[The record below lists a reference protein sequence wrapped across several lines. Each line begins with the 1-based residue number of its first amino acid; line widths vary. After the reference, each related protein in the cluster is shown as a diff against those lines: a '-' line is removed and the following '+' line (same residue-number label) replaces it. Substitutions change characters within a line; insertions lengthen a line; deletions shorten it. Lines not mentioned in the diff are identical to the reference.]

1 MHVRA
6 QKNISLDSSKMKED
20 APQSNARNGPDD
32 CGKRRNVP
40 EDPIF
45 LRSHKN
51 HSTLCAG
58 RKRDSLEFDFR
69 FDQNTKIQSTNIQ
82 WGKKRDSLQLLDC
95 PLDQN
100 TRRRKQYEGN
110 SGTSTSDI
118 LTELITFSPKPPSE
132 TSLPN
137 LQSNHGD
144 DKKANHT
151 NNASHRESSDLLAE
165 LVEFTPIDFDKT
177 SDVGQESLEHSRTS
191 TDNDMEVKMVAT
203 VALES
208 LLKDQHAKKNRR
220 PFVCQ
225 VCLLPFKAK
234 STLKEHLLVHSKWKD
249 RKTYGCRICK
259 LCFATKSQLQKHVK
273 NIHTVTILPGQ
284 PGSDLPVVG
293 KMKQSRKKQTEVIW
307 LQ

>member
-20 APQSNARNGPDD
+20 ALPRSNARDGLDD

-58 RKRDSLEFDFR
+58 RKRENLEFDFR
-69 FDQNTKIQSTNIQ
+69 LDQNTKIQSTDIR
-82 WGKKRDSLQLLDC
+82 WGKKKDSLQLLDC

-100 TRRRKQYEGN
+100 TRRRKQYEEN

-165 LVEFTPIDFDKT
+165 LVEFTPIDFDNT
-177 SDVGQESLEHSRTS
+177 SDVGQESPEHSRTS

-208 LLKDQHAKKNRR
+208 LLKDEQAKKNCR

-225 VCLLPFKAK
+225 VCLLPFKVK

-259 LCFATKSQLQKHVK
+259 LCFATKDQLQKHVK

-284 PGSDLPVVG
+284 PGSDLPTVG
-293 KMKQSRKKQTEVIW
+293 KMKQSRKKETEVIW
-307 LQ
+307 L

>member
-1 MHVRA
+1 M
-6 QKNISLDSSKMKED
+6 
-20 APQSNARNGPDD
+20 RN
-32 CGKRRNVP
+32 
-40 EDPIF
+40 
-45 LRSHKN
+45 
-51 HSTLCAG
+51 
-58 RKRDSLEFDFR
+58 
-69 FDQNTKIQSTNIQ
+69 
-82 WGKKRDSLQLLDC
+82 SLQLLDC

-100 TRRRKQYEGN
+100 TRRRKQYEEN

-151 NNASHRESSDLLAE
+151 NNVSHRESSDLLAE

-177 SDVGQESLEHSRTS
+177 SDVGQENLEPSRTT

-203 VALES
+203 VALKS
-208 LLKDQHAKKNRR
+208 LLKDQQAKKNRR

-225 VCLLPFKAK
+225 VCLLPFKVK
-234 STLKEHLLVHSKWKD
+234 STLREHLLVHSKWKD

-259 LCFATKSQLQKHVK
+259 LCFATKSQLQKHIK
-273 NIHTVTILPGQ
+273 NIHTVTILTGQ